1 MRFIFAVLFLVTFG
15 STSMGGKNLGLK
27 VKNVAIFQSKRISKI
42 IEKEGVCN
50 ALNGQ
55 LVNTCQSVKADTITK
70 IELPITLEYIQHLR
84 SYVKKQEKF

>member
-1 MRFIFAVLFLVTFG
+1 MRFIFIVLFLVSFG
-15 STSMGGKNLGLK
+15 SVRMGRENLGSK
-27 VKNVAIFQSKRISKI
+27 VKNVAILQSKRISKI

-70 IELPITLEYIQHLR
+70 IELPITIEYIMHLR
-84 SYVKKQEKF
+84 SYVKKQEGF